1 MQGVTELNAS
11 NFDSTVL
18 ASSQPVIVDF
28 FATWCGPC
36 RQLSPLL
43 ERLSAEYA
51 GRVTIVKV
59 NADSSMDLAAK
70 YNVSGLPTLLFF
82 KDGQVVVRKAGLVP
96 LGELKRI
103 CDSLL

>member
-1 MQGVTELNAS
+1 MQGVTELTAS
-11 NFDSTVL
+11 NFDGTVL
-18 ASSQPVIVDF
+18 ESSQPVVVDF
-28 FATWCGPC
+28 YATWCGPC
-36 RQLSPLL
+36 RQMSPLL

-51 GRVTIVKV
+51 GRVRVVKV

-82 KDGQVVVRKAGLVP
+82 KNGQIVERKAGLVP

>member
-18 ASSQPVIVDF
+18 ASTQPVIVDF

>member
-1 MQGVTELNAS
+1 MQGVIELNAS

-18 ASSQPVIVDF
+18 ASTQPVIVDF

>member
-1 MQGVTELNAS
+1 MQGVTELNTS

-18 ASSQPVIVDF
+18 QSSQPVIVDF

>member
-11 NFDSTVL
+11 NFDRAVLEST
-18 ASSQPVIVDF
+18 QPIVVDF
-28 FATWCGPC
+28 YAPWCGPC

-43 ERLSAEYA
+43 DRLAAEYA
-51 GRVTIVKV
+51 GRVTVVKV

-82 KDGQVVVRKAGLVP
+82 KNGQIAERKAGLVP

-103 CDSLL
+103 CEKLL

>member
-28 FATWCGPC
+28 FAIWCGPC